1 MKFASVFVI
10 LSAALASA
18 EVTPG
23 ELLMAEMNCA
33 ACHAPTDDVRARLA
47 SRSSPLVGAEG
58 VNASPEWLRE
68 FLLDSQKT
76 KPGTLMP
83 DMLHALPP
91 EKRAEAAESL
101 THFLVS
107 IQGPPKPLHEDAAG
121 KSGEGKALYHAV
133 GCAQCHA
140 PTFASA
146 GNEDELAALAAS
158 SVPLAGPQIAK
169 KYSRGELAAFL
180 VDPLRSRPGGR
191 MPSLNLSGAE
201 ASSIA
206 AFLLGADGAKSRTA
220 FTVDPSKVTAGA
232 QYFSS
237 LQCVN
242 CHSGTAISKPEPAAR
257 SLAALRVRQ
266 PGGCLAVK
274 PSARA
279 PKFELTDRQR
289 IVILA
294 GLRGLDVLA
303 LPLTETQQIRRTM
316 TALNC
321 YACHSRERRGGII
334 GLHREYLT
342 NDQSAP
348 SLSELGAKVPIA
360 RIREALTTGKKT
372 RDSIPL
378 RMPVFGK
385 GNIDHLPELF
395 EKADKASA
403 GKP

>member
-1 MKFASVFVI
+1 MKFASVIVI

-33 ACHAPTDDVRARLA
+33 ACHAPTDELRARLA
-47 SRSSPLVGAEG
+47 SRPAPLMGIDG
-58 VNASPEWLRE
+58 VNASPEWLRD
-68 FLLDSQKT
+68 FLLDPRKT

-107 IQGPPKPLHEDAAG
+107 IQGAPKQVHEDAAA
-121 KSGEGKALYHAV
+121 KSGEGKSLYHAV
-133 GCAQCHA
+133 GCVQCHA

-146 GNEDELAALAAS
+146 GKEEELAALAAS
-158 SVPLAGPQIAK
+158 SVPLAGPQIAQ
-169 KYSRGELAAFL
+169 KYSPGELAAFL
-180 VDPLRSRPGGR
+180 ADPLRSRPGGR
-191 MPSLNLSGAE
+191 MPSLNLSEVE

-206 AFLLGADGAKSRTA
+206 AFLLSGEGAKSQPA
-220 FTVDPSKVTAGA
+220 FTVDASKVAAGA

-257 SLAALRVRQ
+257 SLAELRLRQ
-266 PGGCLAVK
+266 PGGCLSVK

-289 IVILA
+289 VVILA
-294 GLRGLDVLA
+294 GLRSLDVLA
-303 LPLTETQQIRRTM
+303 LPLTGAQQIRRTM

-321 YACHSRERRGGII
+321 YACHSRERRGGIT

-342 NDQSAP
+342 NDERPP
-348 SLSELGAKVPIA
+348 SLRDIGAKVPA
-360 RIREALTTGKKT
+360 TRIREALTTGKKT
-372 RDSIPL
+372 RDSMPL

-385 GNIDHLPELF
+385 GNIDHLPALF
-395 EKADKASA
+395 EKADKIPP

>member
-1 MKFASVFVI
+1 MKFASVFAI
-10 LSAALASA
+10 LASAIASA

-33 ACHAPTDDVRARLA
+33 ACHAPSAELQVRLA
-47 SRSSPLVGAEG
+47 SRRAPLVGVDG

-68 FLLDSQKT
+68 FLVDPQKT

-83 DMLHALPP
+83 DMLNALPLD
-91 EKRAEAAESL
+91 KRAEAAESL

-107 IQGPPKPLHEDAAG
+107 IQGPRKQVSEDASV
-121 KSGEGKALYHAV
+121 KSGEGKSLYHAV
-133 GCAQCHA
+133 GCVQCHA

-146 GNEDELAALAAS
+146 GKEEELAALAVS

-169 KYSRGELAAFL
+169 KYSPGELAAFL
-180 VDPLRSRPGGR
+180 ADPLRSRPGGR
-191 MPSLNLSGAE
+191 MPSLNLSGGE
-201 ASSIA
+201 AASIA
-206 AFLLGADGAKSRTA
+206 AFLLGDHGAGENSA
-220 FTVDPSKVTAGA
+220 FTADPLKVAAGA
-232 QYFSS
+232 QLFSS

-242 CHSGTAISKPEPAAR
+242 CHGGTAIPRLEPAAR
-257 SLAALRVRQ
+257 SLAELRLRQ
-266 PGGCLAVK
+266 PAGCLAVK

-289 IVILA
+289 VVILA

-321 YACHSRERRGGII
+321 YACHSRERRGGIT
-334 GLHREYLT
+334 GLRREYLA
-342 NDQSAP
+342 NDEGP
-348 SLSELGAKVPIA
+348 PGLSEVGAKVSMA

-372 RDSIPL
+372 RDAMPL
-378 RMPVFGK
+378 RMPVFGR

-395 EKADKASA
+395 EKADKIPA
-403 GKP
+403 GNP

>member
-1 MKFASVFVI
+1 MKFASVFVV
-10 LSAALASA
+10 LAAAVASA

-33 ACHAPTDDVRARLA
+33 ACHGPSDELRMRLA
-47 SRSSPLVGAEG
+47 SRPAPLVGAYG
-58 VNASPEWLRE
+58 VNASPEWLRD
-68 FLLDSQKT
+68 FLLDPQKT

-107 IQGPPKPLHEDAAG
+107 IQGPSKPAG
-121 KSGEGKALYHAV
+121 EGAGAKSGEGKALYHAV
-133 GCAQCHA
+133 GCVQCHA
-140 PTFASA
+140 PTFAPA
-146 GNEDELAALAAS
+146 GKEEELAALVAS
-158 SVPLAGPQIAK
+158 SVPLAGLRIAK
-169 KYSRGELAAFL
+169 KYSTGELAAFL
-180 VDPLRSRPGGR
+180 ADPLRSRPSGR
-191 MPSLNLSGAE
+191 MPSLNLSGSE
-201 ASSIA
+201 AASIA
-206 AFLLGADGAKSRTA
+206 EFLLREQETKNQPA
-220 FTVDPSKVTAGA
+220 FAVDPLKVTDGA

-242 CHSGTAISKPEPAAR
+242 CHGGTAISKPEPAAR
-257 SLAALRVRQ
+257 SLAELRVRQ

-274 PSARA
+274 PSGRA

-289 IVILA
+289 VVILA

-303 LPLTETQQIRRTM
+303 LPLTGAQQIRRTM

-321 YACHSRERRGGII
+321 YACHSRERRGGIT

-342 NDQSAP
+342 NDEGPP
-348 SLSELGAKVPIA
+348 SLNEIGVKIPVT
-360 RIREALTTGKKT
+360 RIREALTKGKKT
-372 RDSIPL
+372 RDSMPL

-385 GNIDHLPELF
+385 GNIDHLPSLF
-395 EKADKASA
+395 EATDNASV